1 MIMRRDLSDETLPR
15 NGAAAAAILAAGA
28 GCAAMGVMY
37 VLGVASSRAT
47 VLLTFYKPSGALSG
61 QSSIAILLW
70 IGIWIALNRMW
81 SQRDVRLNRVIPAA
95 FVLLAAGVLLTFP
108 PIARLF

>member
-1 MIMRRDLSDETLPR
+1 MHRALSDETYLR
-15 NGAAAAAILAAGA
+15 NGAAASAILAAGA

-37 VLGVASSRAT
+37 VTGVVSSRAT
-47 VLLTFYKPSGALSG
+47 SLLTFYKPSGALSG

-70 IGIWIALNRMW
+70 VGLWITLNRLW
-81 SQRDVRLNRVIPAA
+81 CQRDVRLDRVIPAA
-95 FVLLAAGVLLTFP
+95 LVLLAVGVLLTFP